1 MINERVYIYP
11 NDRRAYLDI
20 FAQDDAR
27 TAPRDAVLIF
37 PGGGYSMTC
46 ADREG
51 ELIALA
57 YLARGINAFVLTY
70 NTDNESIF
78 PSQLLDASTAF
89 KYIKNNAEK
98 YHIDHDRIFLVGFS
112 AGGHLAGSLTVHHKN
127 MERVLSLAEN
137 FLKPRGSVLAY
148 PVVTAYAPWAHKGS
162 FESLLKKPYAEI
174 TEQEKRFHSVEKN
187 VGKDAPPAFIW
198 HTSRDDLVP
207 VQNSLM
213 LGMAYSTAGIPFE
226 MHIYPQGPHGLA
238 LATEATS
245 VGSRELVLPNV
256 AEWLD
261 LSVAWME
268 KQ

>member
-11 NDRRAYLDI
+11 SDRRAYLDI

-27 TAPRDAVLIF
+27 IAPRDAILIF

-46 ADREG
+46 SDREG
-51 ELIALA
+51 ESIALA
-57 YLARGINAFVLTY
+57 YLSRGINAFVLTY
-70 NTDNESIF
+70 NTDKDSVF

-98 YHIDHDRIFLVGFS
+98 YHIDPERIFVIGFS

-127 MERVLSLAEN
+127 MEKVLSLPEN
-137 FLKPRGSVLAY
+137 FLKPRGSILSYAVT
-148 PVVTAYAPWAHKGS
+148 TAYEPWAHKAS

-174 TEQEKRFHSVEKN
+174 TEQEKRFHSIEKN

-198 HTSRDDLVP
+198 HTVGDKSVP
-207 VQNSLM
+207 VQNALM
-213 LGMAYSTAGIPFE
+213 LGMAYGTAGAPFE
-226 MHIYPQGPHGLA
+226 MHIYPQGPHGLS
-238 LATEATS
+238 LAIEATS
-245 VGSRELVLPNV
+245 VGAKELIIPEVS
-256 AEWLD
+256 EWLD
-261 LSVAWME
+261 RTVAWME